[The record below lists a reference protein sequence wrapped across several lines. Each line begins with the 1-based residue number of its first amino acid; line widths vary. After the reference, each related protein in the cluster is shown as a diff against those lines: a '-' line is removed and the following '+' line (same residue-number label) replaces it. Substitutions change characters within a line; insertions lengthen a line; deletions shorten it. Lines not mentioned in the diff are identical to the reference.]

1 MGKETEDKEDKK
13 ETEDTEQEAEVI
25 FSLYLSQ
32 VTLNVRILGR
42 VIYLQKVADMC

>member
-1 MGKETEDKEDKK
+1 MGKETNDKEDKK

-25 FSLYLSQ
+25 ISLYLST
-32 VTLNVRILGR
+32 VTLNVRLLAR